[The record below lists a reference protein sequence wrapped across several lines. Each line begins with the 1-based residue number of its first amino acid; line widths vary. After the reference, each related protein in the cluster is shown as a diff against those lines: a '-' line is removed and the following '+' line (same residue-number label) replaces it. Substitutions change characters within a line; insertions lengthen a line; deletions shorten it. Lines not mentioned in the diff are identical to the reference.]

1 MYILHKIYLSKYNK
15 YKSVKNWHYSV
26 PFYGKFLNLYG
37 ILSFLP
43 MATEDSKSIQRR
55 LDSLV
60 KENHELKAAL
70 IQAGINKSL
79 YQTLINSSSET
90 IVITDISG
98 KIQFVSSGA
107 FRVFGYTD
115 ESEYINHSVLEF
127 LDTSYHPTAIEN
139 LKKLAGG
146 IKLESTQ
153 YVAYKKNGERI
164 QIQINSEAILGEKN
178 DPVSFMLVISD
189 ISSLKKAEAEI
200 SKQQNLYQL
209 TLDNLLEGCQILDFS
224 WNYRYLNDTAAQHG
238 RKSKDELI
246 NNSIFNCYPGIESTQ
261 LFETLEECMIN
272 RTTKSFE
279 NEFAYPD
286 GQKAWFEL
294 RVHPVPEGLFVL
306 SIDITDRK
314 ESETKLKELNKNL
327 LRAQQ
332 LAKIGNWEKL
342 LPEKQTHCS
351 ETMFEVLGLEPQT
364 KIEQN
369 QIDSLFPPE
378 ELSRYTKSIE
388 AAIKNNTPYSEDYKI
403 IRPDGSVRYIHDEGE
418 VIRNKKGVPISFNGT
433 SQDITER
440 KLFEFELQEREQ
452 KINHQNNRLN
462 VMVKAIPD
470 LLFIIDKEGNLKEY
484 HAVSKSELLIP
495 PDKIIGEN
503 LRNLFDK
510 ETSDLHMSKINECL
524 LSKKLVTYDYSVEM
538 RGVLRY
544 YEARFAPLS
553 KTEVLAVIR
562 DITKTKRAEIK
573 LNQSE
578 DNFKRLIHES
588 PYGIRIIAT
597 NGKTIYANPM
607 LLKTFGFTGTE
618 DFNKI
623 PATDWYTPECYQEY
637 LIREEKRKKG
647 EKVERNYKVT
657 IINRNGRIK
666 HLLVFRTKILWNGEI
681 CDQAIYND
689 ITETESAQIQ
699 VSKLSQAVEQSPNSI
714 MITDL
719 DGKIEYVNKSF
730 YETTGFHKNEVIGKS
745 PNILKSGKMPE
756 TMYKEMWQTIK
767 AGKIWANEIINKK
780 KNGELFWEQVSITP
794 ITNEK
799 GTVTNYLG
807 IKKDVSEKKDFEQRI
822 LELNANLEKEII
834 ETTQAKEKAEES
846 DRLKSAFLANMSH
859 EIRTPLNAILGFT
872 QLLISDEDITSDKKT
887 EYSQLI
893 NRSADNLLNVINDIL
908 DISKLETGQL
918 LITKSTF
925 NPADVLN
932 KLFIIY
938 EKKLLDTN
946 KKDVKLKLIKDNCP
960 KNIHSDRTRLYQ
972 IINNLLDNA
981 LKFTEKGQISFGIL
995 DTTKSHVSFF
1005 VSDTGKGVTK
1015 EALPF
1020 IFDRFRQAEDS
1031 LTRQY
1036 SGTGLGLSIVKNL
1049 VELMNGELGIES
1061 EIDKGT
1067 TIKFS
1072 IPIH

>member
-1 MYILHKIYLSKYNK
+1 
-15 YKSVKNWHYSV
+15 
-26 PFYGKFLNLYG
+26 
-37 ILSFLP
+37 

-107 FRVFGYTD
+107 FRVFGYAD

-127 LDTSYHPTAIEN
+127 IDTSYRPTAIEN
-139 LKKLAGG
+139 LKKLAEG

-164 QIQINSEAILGEKN
+164 QIQINSEAILGKKN

-209 TLDNLLEGCQILDFS
+209 TLDNLLEGCQILDS
-224 WNYRYLNDTAAQHG
+224 DWNYRYLNDIAAKHG
-238 RKSKDELI
+238 RKSKAELL
-246 NNSIFNCYPGIESTQ
+246 NKSIFNCYPGIESTQ
-261 LFETLEECMIN
+261 LFENLEKSMIN
-272 RTTKSFE
+272 RTTRSFE
-279 NEFAYPD
+279 NEFIYPD

-306 SIDITDRK
+306 SIDISERK
-314 ESETKLKELNKNL
+314 KSENLLKELNQDL
-327 LRAQQ
+327 LEAQ
-332 LAKIGNWEKL
+332 KIARVGSWKRTLSE
-342 LPEKQTHCS
+342 EQTYWS
-351 ETMFEVLGLEPQT
+351 DMMFEIFGVKPVKKVEIKQ
-364 KIEQN
+364 IE
-369 QIDSLFPPE
+369 SLFATDD
-378 ELSRYTKSIE
+378 LNRFKRALK
-388 AAIKNNTPYSEDYKI
+388 AAIEKKILYSEDYKI
-403 IRPDGSVRYIHDEGE
+403 TRPDGSVCYIHDEGE
-418 VIRNKKGVPISFNGT
+418 VLSDKKGQATLIQGT
-433 SQDITER
+433 TQDITER

-510 ETSDLHMSKINECL
+510 ETSDLHMSRINECL
-524 LSKKLVTYDYSVEM
+524 LSRKLVTYDYSVEM

-607 LLKTFGFTGTE
+607 LLKSFGFTGTE

-756 TMYKEMWQTIK
+756 AMYKEMWQTIK

-799 GTVTNYLG
+799 GIVTN
-807 IKKDVSEKKDFEQRI
+807 
-822 LELNANLEKEII
+822 
-834 ETTQAKEKAEES
+834 
-846 DRLKSAFLANMSH
+846 
-859 EIRTPLNAILGFT
+859 
-872 QLLISDEDITSDKKT
+872 
-887 EYSQLI
+887 
-893 NRSADNLLNVINDIL
+893 
-908 DISKLETGQL
+908 
-918 LITKSTF
+918 
-925 NPADVLN
+925 
-932 KLFIIY
+932 
-938 EKKLLDTN
+938 
-946 KKDVKLKLIKDNCP
+946 
-960 KNIHSDRTRLYQ
+960 
-972 IINNLLDNA
+972 
-981 LKFTEKGQISFGIL
+981 
-995 DTTKSHVSFF
+995 
-1005 VSDTGKGVTK
+1005 
-1015 EALPF
+1015 
-1020 IFDRFRQAEDS
+1020 
-1031 LTRQY
+1031 
-1036 SGTGLGLSIVKNL
+1036 SIWV
-1049 VELMNGELGIES
+1049 
-1061 EIDKGT
+1061 
-1067 TIKFS
+1067 
-1072 IPIH
+1072 

>member
-107 FRVFGYTD
+107 FRVFGYAD

-127 LDTSYHPTAIEN
+127 IDTSYRPTAIEN
-139 LKKLAGG
+139 LKKLAEG

-164 QIQINSEAILGEKN
+164 QIQINSEAILGKKN

-209 TLDNLLEGCQILDFS
+209 TLDNLLEGCQILDS
-224 WNYRYLNDTAAQHG
+224 DWNYRYLNDIAAKHG
-238 RKSKDELI
+238 RKSKAELL
-246 NNSIFNCYPGIESTQ
+246 NKSIFNCYPGIESTQ
-261 LFETLEECMIN
+261 LFENLEKSMIN
-272 RTTKSFE
+272 RTTRSFE
-279 NEFAYPD
+279 NEFIYPD

-306 SIDITDRK
+306 SIDISERK
-314 ESETKLKELNKNL
+314 KSENLLKELNQDL
-327 LRAQQ
+327 LEAQ
-332 LAKIGNWEKL
+332 KIARVGSWKRTLSE
-342 LPEKQTHCS
+342 EQTYWS
-351 ETMFEVLGLEPQT
+351 DMMFEIFGVKPVKKVEIKQ
-364 KIEQN
+364 IE
-369 QIDSLFPPE
+369 SLFATDD
-378 ELSRYTKSIE
+378 LNRFKRALK
-388 AAIKNNTPYSEDYKI
+388 AAIEKKILYSEDYKI
-403 IRPDGSVRYIHDEGE
+403 TRPDGSVCYIHDEGE
-418 VIRNKKGVPISFNGT
+418 VLSDKKGQATLIQGT
-433 SQDITER
+433 TQDITER

-510 ETSDLHMSKINECL
+510 ETSDLHMSRINECL
-524 LSKKLVTYDYSVEM
+524 LSRKLVTYDYSVEM

-607 LLKTFGFTGTE
+607 LLKSFGFTGTE

-756 TMYKEMWQTIK
+756 AMYKEMWQTIK

-799 GTVTNYLG
+799 GIVTN
-807 IKKDVSEKKDFEQRI
+807 
-822 LELNANLEKEII
+822 
-834 ETTQAKEKAEES
+834 
-846 DRLKSAFLANMSH
+846 
-859 EIRTPLNAILGFT
+859 
-872 QLLISDEDITSDKKT
+872 
-887 EYSQLI
+887 
-893 NRSADNLLNVINDIL
+893 
-908 DISKLETGQL
+908 
-918 LITKSTF
+918 
-925 NPADVLN
+925 
-932 KLFIIY
+932 
-938 EKKLLDTN
+938 
-946 KKDVKLKLIKDNCP
+946 
-960 KNIHSDRTRLYQ
+960 
-972 IINNLLDNA
+972 
-981 LKFTEKGQISFGIL
+981 
-995 DTTKSHVSFF
+995 
-1005 VSDTGKGVTK
+1005 
-1015 EALPF
+1015 
-1020 IFDRFRQAEDS
+1020 
-1031 LTRQY
+1031 
-1036 SGTGLGLSIVKNL
+1036 SIWV
-1049 VELMNGELGIES
+1049 
-1061 EIDKGT
+1061 
-1067 TIKFS
+1067 
-1072 IPIH
+1072 